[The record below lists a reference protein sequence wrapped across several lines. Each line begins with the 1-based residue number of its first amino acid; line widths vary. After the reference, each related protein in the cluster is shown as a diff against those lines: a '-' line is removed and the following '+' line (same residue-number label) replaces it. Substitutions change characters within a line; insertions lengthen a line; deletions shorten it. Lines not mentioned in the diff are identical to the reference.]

1 MNKDLV
7 AFTGA
12 YFAKYMD
19 QHPDVSEVFDK
30 TYRTFTDA
38 IEFGSRTYQDDRTF
52 YIHAEITHEGKE
64 HVMLIH
70 DFGGTAAYFEKDGF
84 FELLVSYLI
93 VLKKIR
99 NVSTVRF
106 TQNTDHYY
114 RFDLLERLH

>member
-19 QHPDVSEVFDK
+19 QHQDVSKVFDK
-30 TYRTFTDA
+30 TYTTFTDA
-38 IEFGSRTYQDDRTF
+38 IEFGSRTYRNDYTF
-52 YIHAEITHEGKE
+52 YIHVEIVNEGNE
-64 HVMLIH
+64 IVMLIH
-70 DFGGTAAYFEKDGF
+70 DFGGTAAYFESDGF
-84 FELLVSYLI
+84 FELLISYFR

-114 RFDLLERLH
+114 RYDLLETLR